1 MKKYNK
7 VAVPWMLTGYWVVVC
22 STNDRGNT
30 SQNLRPPFTKGAV
43 KRSAYRTGA
52 VILSMRV
59 LSTAGAQEVAA
70 AAVLAAAERGDLID
84 AA

>member
-1 MKKYNK
+1 M
-7 VAVPWMLTGYWVVVC
+7 VVG
-22 STNDRGNT
+22 STNDRGNV

-43 KRSAYRTGA
+43 KRLAGRTGA

-59 LSTAGAQEVAA
+59 LATAGAQEVAA
-70 AAVLAAAERGDLID
+70 AAVAAAERGDLID